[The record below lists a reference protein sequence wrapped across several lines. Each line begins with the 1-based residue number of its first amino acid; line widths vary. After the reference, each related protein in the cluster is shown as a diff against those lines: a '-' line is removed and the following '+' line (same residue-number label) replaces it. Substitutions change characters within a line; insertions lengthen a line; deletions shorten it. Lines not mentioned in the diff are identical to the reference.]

1 MATKPVERVTVP
13 TSNPPVEKEKV
24 PYIGAPYVI
33 HEVDCICDNPYTG
46 ALGPASP
53 SFSFEVFQLVNED
66 GEILP
71 GVFKCDNCGRKWRV
85 NEVGGDHEMMDM
97 NAPLSYDKE
106 GMKSR
111 LNPKIS
117 LALETVQAPTS
128 KYAWAFWVCA
138 YKKWGSSLVI
148 GMKPDDKNPDTIIA
162 RQLTIN
168 AVDSVE
174 VKDIKASMD
183 VNVSMRNR

>member
-1 MATKPVERVTVP
+1 MATKSVILPSIPVTP
-13 TSNPPVEKEKV
+13 TEAKK

-33 HEVDCICDNPYTG
+33 HEVECICENPYTG

-66 GEILP
+66 GEMLP
-71 GVFKCDNCGRKWRV
+71 GVFKCDNCGRKWKV
-85 NEVGGDHEMMDM
+85 SEVGGDNDMMDM
-97 NAPLSYDKE
+97 NAPLAYDKE
-106 GMKSR
+106 GMKAR

-117 LALETVQAPTS
+117 VALEMVQAPTS

-138 YKKWGSSLVI
+138 YKKWGSSIVI
-148 GMKPDDKNPDTIIA
+148 GKKPDDKNPEVIIA
-162 RQLTIN
+162 RQLTIH
-168 AVDSVE
+168 AVDSIE

-183 VNVSMRNR
+183 VNVDMRKR